1 MAFEIKI
8 QNEDEFDE
16 LVNSK
21 DIRISNALV
30 ETILS
35 NLKSKKRHHHALSV
49 KCMETGISYDI
60 TIDKKDFEENLK
72 EILPRYELEE
82 EYETCQKI
90 KDSLDYLNKRK

>member
-8 QNEDEFDE
+8 QNEDEFEE

-21 DIRISNALV
+21 DIRISDALV
-30 ETILS
+30 DTIFS

-49 KCMETGISYDI
+49 KCVETGISYDI
-60 TIDKKDFEENLK
+60 TIDKNDFAENLK

-82 EYETCQKI
+82 KYEMCQKI
-90 KDSLDYLNKRK
+90 KDSLDFLDKVK